1 MRRKGLILA
10 GGRGT
15 RLYPITQATSKQLL
29 PLYDKP
35 MIYYPLSLL
44 MLAGIKEV
52 AIITTPEDKAN
63 FERLLGDGGQWGIDL
78 AYIEQPSP
86 DGLAQAFILGR
97 DFLAGAPS
105 ALVLGD
111 NVLYGHGLSEGL
123 AAAARRPAATVFGYR
138 VANPSDYGVMEF
150 DNSGRAVGIEEK
162 PQRPK
167 SQFAVTGLY
176 FFDHRAPDFASTLE
190 PSDRGEL
197 EITALIQCYLDRG
210 DLQTELLGR
219 GYAWFDTGTH
229 DSLHEAAAYVRT
241 IEKRQGVKIACLE
254 EIALRQGFI
263 DAVQL
268 ARLAEAYRKS
278 SYGEYLTTILDENV

>member
-1 MRRKGLILA
+1 MPRKGLILA

-44 MLAGIKEV
+44 MLAEINDV
-52 AIITTPEDKAN
+52 ALITTPEDKVS
-63 FERLLGDGGQWGIDL
+63 FQRLLGDGGQWGINL

-111 NVLYGHGLSEGL
+111 NVFYGHGLSEGL
-123 AAAARRPAATVFGYR
+123 VAAARRPEATVFGYR
-138 VANPSDYGVMEF
+138 VANPSDYGVLEF
-150 DNSGRAVGIEEK
+150 DSSGRIVGIEEK
-162 PQRPK
+162 PRRPK

-176 FFDHRAPDFASTLE
+176 FFDHRAPDFARTIE

-210 DLQTELLGR
+210 ELQTELLGR

-263 DAVQL
+263 DAAQL

-278 SYGEYLTTILDENV
+278 SYGQYLTEVLEENV